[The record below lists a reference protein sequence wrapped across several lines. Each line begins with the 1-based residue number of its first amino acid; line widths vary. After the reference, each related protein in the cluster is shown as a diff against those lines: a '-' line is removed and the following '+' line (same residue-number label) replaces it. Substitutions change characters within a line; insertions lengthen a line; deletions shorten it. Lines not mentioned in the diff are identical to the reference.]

1 MSARRDPEVPEE
13 IAALAGVVPKGPFFY
28 RLTAATNLASIG
40 CVCASALLG
49 DLAEPLPTERA
60 FPADQL
66 GAAEKAKLLEHVRT
80 WILPVLTSGRRDHP
94 FFELWHRKD
103 WLATTELLSL
113 AMNLRRLDARLKGSD
128 FLRNCRKQSVSDN
141 ADNRTGHLWEVWC
154 AGVLEHPSQAVIPA
168 PNNTPGFDL
177 TFESAGVGVRA
188 SCKALNPSKQELEFR
203 TFCEVLNA
211 CLAQRLKAG
220 RFVQIVMVSEAPE
233 RGVQRDAIALGDQIA
248 ELANQTLGSLSL
260 GEWKIY
266 ITPYHHRQPFWNGEA
281 SYSLFVASAHGDE
294 EQRRFTTK
302 LEDALENL
310 DRHCSNP
317 APNTTNV
324 VLMRVPP
331 PISMA
336 DAKALSAS
344 QLTRDISHV
353 STVILMRTQL
363 FLRTDGG
370 VAELGHEYERVENPA
385 AAVPTPDFKIE
396 LPIGHPIGEPG
407 LFAAIAGQKISADR
421 SFKFLQGRRCHV
433 GRSGRSDGH
442 FPIHGFFTETV
453 SCVAWISGNMVRA
466 DLAGF
471 PNWTLI
477 L

>member
-1 MSARRDPEVPEE
+1 VR
-13 IAALAGVVPKGPFFY
+13 
-28 RLTAATNLASIG
+28 AS
-40 CVCASALLG
+40 VLLD

-60 FPADQL
+60 FPEDQL
-66 GAAEKAKLLEHVRT
+66 GATEKAKLLELVRA
-80 WILPVLTSGRRDHP
+80 WILPVLTSRRRNHP

-113 AMNLRRLDARLKGSD
+113 GMNLRRLDARLKDSD
-128 FLRNCRKQSVSDN
+128 FLKNCRKQSVSDN

-154 AGVLEHPSQAVIPA
+154 AGVLEHPSQAVVPA
-168 PNNTPGFDL
+168 PKNKPGFDL
-177 TFESAGVGVRA
+177 SFESAGTGVRV

-211 CLAQRLKAG
+211 CLAQRLRAG
-220 RFVQIVMVSEAPE
+220 LVVHIVMVSEAPE
-233 RGVQRDAIALGDQIA
+233 RGVQRDAMALGDQVADI
-248 ELANQTLGSLSL
+248 ANQKMGSFSL

-266 ITPYHHRQPFWNGEA
+266 VTPYRHRLPFWNGEA
-281 SYSLFVASAHGDE
+281 SYSLFVASTYGDE

-310 DRHCSNP
+310 DRHCGSP
-317 APNTTNV
+317 PPNTTNV

-344 QLTRDISHV
+344 RLTRDISHV
-353 STVILMRTQL
+353 STVILVRTQL
-363 FLRTDGG
+363 FLRPDGG
-370 VAELGHEYERVENPA
+370 VAQLGNEYERVENPNA
-385 AAVPTPDFKIE
+385 ALATPDFKIE
-396 LPIGHPIGEPG
+396 LPIGIPIGEPG
-407 LFAAIAGQKISADR
+407 LYAEVGGHRISPDR

-433 GRSGRSDGH
+433 GRSGRTDGH
-442 FPIHGFFTETV
+442 FPIEGFFTESV